1 VNEADNENKTLCGR
15 RLVLMGFGNVALAVK
30 EAAVRYDQIV
40 GTTRSAE
47 RMRAIEAQGIES
59 YLLSSERGQ
68 SVRELCEGADLL
80 VSFPPARHSDEDLSK
95 LVKSARQ
102 IVYISST
109 GVYGK
114 VSGRIDES
122 SPVDSEFPGAA
133 DRLYAEDL
141 WRAQGAIVL
150 RAPALYG
157 PATGLHLRLRDRTYR
172 LPGDGK
178 NHISRIHLADLAQ
191 IALAALERGTAGS
204 IYVVGDLH
212 PAPQIEVVEWLCQ
225 KMQLPLPAAVP
236 LADVSATLRGNRQV
250 IADKVL
256 HDLDLTLL
264 FPSYKE
270 GFSQCLAAETAR

>member
-1 VNEADNENKTLCGR
+1 VNEADKEKTALCRR
-15 RLVLMGFGNVALAVK
+15 RLVLMGFGNVARALK
-30 EAAVRYDQIV
+30 EAAGRYDQIV

-47 RMRAIEAQGIES
+47 RIEAIEAQGIES

-68 SVRELCEGADLL
+68 SVTELCEGADLL
-80 VSFPPARHSDEDLSK
+80 VSFPPARPSDEDLSK
-95 LVKSARQ
+95 LVKSARR

-109 GVYGK
+109 GVYGR
-114 VSGRIDES
+114 VSGKIDES
-122 SPVDSEFPGAA
+122 SPVDAAFPGAA
-133 DRLYAEDL
+133 DRLYAEDV

-150 RAPALYG
+150 RAPGLYG
-157 PATGLHLRLRDRTYR
+157 PATGLHIRLRDRTYR

-191 IALAALERGTAGS
+191 IVLAALDRSAAGS
-204 IYVVGDLH
+204 VYVVGDLH
-212 PAPQIEVVEWLCQ
+212 PAPQIEVVEWLCR
-225 KMQLPLPAAVP
+225 KMQLPLPPAVP
-236 LADVSATLRGNRQV
+236 LAEVSATLRGNRQV

-270 GFSQCLAAETAR
+270 GFSQCLKAESAR